1 MRYSKFLCALL
12 CMAILVWSAN
22 ALAIGFGQHDERAL
36 QLVENTTLSPAG
48 MRGQVYYVTGS
59 VTITLP
65 PVANC
70 SNGAGATFQ
79 SVDGGIITLLPNDA
93 DRVRAGGEVLGDGV
107 GIVNEG
113 FSGDTVTIHMDSGS
127 GWSTIG
133 MTGYWGAAE

>member
-12 CMAILVWSAN
+12 CMAILAWSPN
-22 ALAIGFGQHDERAL
+22 ALAVGFSQRDGRAI
-36 QLVENTTLSPAG
+36 QLVENTTLTPAG

-59 VTITLP
+59 ITIILP
-65 PVANC
+65 PAAQC
-70 SNGAGATFQ
+70 SDSAGATFQ
-79 SVDGGIITLLPNDA
+79 SVDGGMITLLPNGA
-93 DRVRAGGEVLGDGV
+93 DRVRAGGVVLGDGV

-113 FSGDTVTIHMDSGS
+113 FSGDTVTIHMDSGP